1 MRTSY
6 WTFVGLL
13 ALPAPGLASEAASGQ
28 VVEEIVVTAQKR
40 AEPLQDAPISVS
52 AFTGETIEKLGI
64 RQSTDITAQTPNF
77 SVGYPNG
84 DTGVPALFIRGVGL
98 NDFGVLNQGPIASYV
113 DEVYLA
119 GNASQ
124 IFQLLDVERVEVLRG
139 PQGTLYGRNATGGA
153 VNFVSRKPTDE
164 WDGWVRA
171 GYGSWESTKLEG
183 AFGGPVTDALRFRAS
198 ALKNDSD
205 GWMENVVTGNDQNG
219 VDELAWRVLVE
230 ADATEN
236 LDLLLNVHGGK
247 SESDSVQYQH
257 LGTVDPETLDDPVQC
272 SPGAIAGRQ
281 CVDFFGY
288 SEYPPYSAAFTDKKV
303 SDYDK
308 GAYDLE
314 AQNDTDFWGASLT
327 AHLDVGDYTV
337 TSITAYDEMDDSR
350 PEETDASPNDLITGV
365 LGVEQETFSQELRV
379 SREADTWSGLAG
391 VYYLHDEADDRTS
404 FDLLR
409 ALRPLFVGNDVDCS
423 APAGNPTGFCPE
435 AFVFE
440 QQSGTEQEVT
450 SYSIFADAHFD
461 LTDALGLAVGLRYTN
476 EEIEQD
482 VRFFFAEPAAGNP
495 VIFEGSDDTDFD
507 NVSGRAVLDYAIN
520 DDVMVYGGVT
530 TGFKAGGIQ
539 STTDGIFPYEE
550 ETLVSYE
557 AGIKSTFAD
566 GRMRLNAAVFY
577 YDYSDLQVFT
587 FVIVDGT
594 PFQILTNAA
603 DAKVTGAEI
612 EFTAVPVE
620 NLLVNLGLGLL
631 DTEYEDFLSLG
642 DDLSGNEITLSPEMT
657 WNGLVQYDV
666 PLAGAGTLTFQA
678 DFNYQDEV
686 YFDSLNNP
694 LLSEDD
700 YWLYNGRISWT
711 STDERWEVAAWGR
724 NLGDEEFLVYAFDL
738 SFLGFHERMLG
749 SPRSFGVEF
758 SYRMSP

>member
-1 MRTSY
+1 
-6 WTFVGLL
+6 
-13 ALPAPGLASEAASGQ
+13 
-28 VVEEIVVTAQKR
+28 
-40 AEPLQDAPISVS
+40 
-52 AFTGETIEKLGI
+52 
-64 RQSTDITAQTPNF
+64 
-77 SVGYPNG
+77 
-84 DTGVPALFIRGVGL
+84 
-98 NDFGVLNQGPIASYV
+98 
-113 DEVYLA
+113 
-119 GNASQ
+119 
-124 IFQLLDVERVEVLRG
+124 
-139 PQGTLYGRNATGGA
+139 
-153 VNFVSRKPTDE
+153 
-164 WDGWVRA
+164 
-171 GYGSWESTKLEG
+171 
-183 AFGGPVTDALRFRAS
+183 
-198 ALKNDSD
+198 
-205 GWMENVVTGNDQNG
+205 
-219 VDELAWRVLVE
+219 
-230 ADATEN
+230 
-236 LDLLLNVHGGK
+236 
-247 SESDSVQYQH
+247 
-257 LGTVDPETLDDPVQC
+257 
-272 SPGAIAGRQ
+272 
-281 CVDFFGY
+281 
-288 SEYPPYSAAFTDKKV
+288 
-303 SDYDK
+303 
-308 GAYDLE
+308 
-314 AQNDTDFWGASLT
+314 LT
-327 AHLDVGDYTV
+327 ARLDVGDYTF
-337 TSITAYDEMDDSR
+337 TSISAYDEMDDSR

-379 SREADTWSGLAG
+379 SREADTWNGLAG
-391 VYYLHDEADDRTS
+391 VYYLHDEADDHTS

-409 ALRPLFVGNDVDCS
+409 AIRPFFVGDDVNCS
-423 APAGNPTGFCPE
+423 APPGNPTGFCPE

-440 QQSGTEQEVT
+440 QQSGTQQEVT
-450 SYSIFADAHFD
+450 SYSVFADAHFD
-461 LTDALGLAVGLRYTN
+461 LSDALGLAVGLRYTN

-566 GRMRLNAAVFY
+566 GRVRLNAAVFY

-612 EFTAVPVE
+612 ELTALPVE

-631 DTEYEDFLSLG
+631 DTEYEDFVSLG
-642 DDLSGNEITLSPEMT
+642 DDLSGNEITLAPEMT

-700 YWLYNGRISWT
+700 YWLYNGRVSWT
-711 STDERWEVAAWGR
+711 SADERWEVAAWGR
-724 NLGDEEFLVYAFDL
+724 NLGDEEYLVYAFDL

-749 SPRSFGVEF
+749 SPRSFGIEL